1 MTINPTATL
10 LIFDLDGTLIDSVPD
25 LALAVNACLTDLGL
39 PHFDESHIRHWVG
52 NGAPILMERVL
63 RASGEDLSKLQLALE
78 LFFKHYTTF
87 TCEKTVAYDGVD
99 AGLHQ
104 LKQQGFTLAI
114 VTNKPYQFVPIIVEK
129 LSWQGLF
136 DIMLGG
142 DSLPVKKPNPAP
154 LYHVCHQ
161 LNFNLA
167 DAFMIGDSKNDIL
180 AGQNAGIATL
190 GLSYGY
196 NYGQDIRDF
205 NPTHTFD
212 DFSDLVN
219 FLLPKTN

>member
-1 MTINPTATL
+1 MNINPTETL

-39 PHFDESHIRHWVG
+39 PHFDESHIRHWIG

-63 RASGEDLSKLQLALE
+63 KASGEDVTKLEQALA
-78 LFFKHYTTF
+78 LFFKHYATF
-87 TCEKTVAYDGVD
+87 TCEKTVPYDGVD
-99 AGLHQ
+99 TGLRQ
-104 LKQQGFTLAI
+104 LKQHGFTLAI
-114 VTNKPYQFVPIIVEK
+114 VTNKPYQFVPVIVEK
-129 LSWQGLF
+129 LGWQGLF

-142 DSLPVKKPNPAP
+142 DSLDVKKPDPTP
-154 LYHVCHQ
+154 LHHVREQ
-161 LNFNLA
+161 LGFDVA
-167 DAFMIGDSKNDIL
+167 DVFMIGDSKNDIL

-205 NPTHTFD
+205 HPTQTFD
-212 DFSDLVN
+212 DFGDLVN
-219 FLLPKTN
+219 FLLK